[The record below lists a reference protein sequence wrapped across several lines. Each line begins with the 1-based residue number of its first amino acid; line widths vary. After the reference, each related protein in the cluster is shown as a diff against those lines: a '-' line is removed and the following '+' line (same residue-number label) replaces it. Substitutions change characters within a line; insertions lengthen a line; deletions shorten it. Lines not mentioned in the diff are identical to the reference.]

1 MRQKKAEDV
10 NLAITAGLALATSLL
25 AIDLMSLLTRQPRL
39 CGTPE
44 HAFVARAVVGK
55 EQ

>member
-1 MRQKKAEDV
+1 V
-10 NLAITAGLALATSLL
+10 NLAIATGLTLATSLL
-25 AIDLMSLLTRQPRL
+25 AIDLISLLTHRPRL

-44 HAFVARAVVGK
+44 LVFVAKAVVGK

>member
-10 NLAITAGLALATSLL
+10 NLAIAAGLALATSWL
-25 AIDLMSLLTRQPRL
+25 AIGLMSLLTRLPRL

-44 HAFVARAVVGK
+44 LAFVARAVVGTEK
-55 EQ
+55 